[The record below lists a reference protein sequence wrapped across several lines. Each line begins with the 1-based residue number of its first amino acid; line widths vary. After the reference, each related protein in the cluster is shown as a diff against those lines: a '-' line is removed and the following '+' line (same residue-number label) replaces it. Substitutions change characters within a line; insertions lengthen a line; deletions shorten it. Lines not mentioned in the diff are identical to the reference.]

1 MLAGSKLLLSISAAE
16 VAPVRKVAPVSDP
29 VSGLSLEP
37 PPPPRRSRRTWW
49 IAATALAAVILAAL
63 ALRSNVVIRHAAGAE
78 NAQTAIV
85 ERKNFVRTVR
95 VHGIVEAVES
105 HGISAPRLSGQSL
118 GSLIITKLVKN
129 GSAVRRGDVLVEF
142 DREAQ
147 AKNVLDK
154 KAEYLDL
161 VDQIKKKQADQA
173 SARAADETELKQAED
188 AEKTA
193 ELEMK
198 KNEIISQ
205 IDAEKNQQNLEQARA
220 TLKQLQETFGLKRQ
234 AAAAELKIL
243 EIQRDRAETAMRWA
257 QGNTEKMVIRSST
270 DGVAVINSIWKSG
283 AISDVQ
289 EGDEVRPGNPFLQI
303 VNPSHMQI
311 HAKVNQADIG
321 KMREGD
327 PVLIGLDAYPEL
339 SFHGKL
345 EYIGTVAQTTAFSQ
359 MVRTFNV
366 VFSVEGTDP
375 KLLPDLSAAVDV
387 ELERQSNVLIAP
399 RDAVFNENG
408 RHYVRVKNGSSFDK
422 HEVQLGAANDQEQ
435 VLLAGVE
442 QGAVLLRNPS

>member
-1 MLAGSKLLLSISAAE
+1 VLEGAKSF
-16 VAPVRKVAPVSDP
+16 
-29 VSGLSLEP
+29 LSLSATEGAAAP
-37 PPPPRRSRRTWW
+37 KASTVPAPDFAPKPSPLPSRRNRNWF
-49 IAATALAAVILAAL
+49 IAAIVVAAVVLATL
-63 ALRSNVVIRHAAGAE
+63 ALRPSTADTRHETGAE
-78 NAQTAIV
+78 IARTAIV
-85 ERKNFVRTVR
+85 ERRDFVRTVR

-105 HGISAPRLSGQSL
+105 HGIAAPRLSGQNL

-147 AKNVLDK
+147 AKNILDK

-205 IDAEKNQQNLEQARA
+205 IDAEKNQQNLEQAQA
-220 TLKQLQETFGLKRQ
+220 SLKQLQETFALKRQ

-243 EIQRDRAETAMRWA
+243 EIQRDRAETAMHWA
-257 QGNTEKMVIRSST
+257 QGNTEKMVIRSSA
-270 DGVAVINSIWKSG
+270 DGVAVINSTWKSG

-289 EGDEVRPGNPFLQI
+289 EGDEVRPGFPFLQI

-321 KMREGD
+321 AMQEGD
-327 PVLIGLDAYPEL
+327 PVQIGLDAYPEL
-339 SFHGKL
+339 SFRGKL
-345 EYIGTVAQTTAFSQ
+345 EYIGTVAQTSSFSQ
-359 MVRTFNV
+359 MVRSFNV

-387 ELERQSNVLIAP
+387 ELGRQSNVLVAP
-399 RDAVFNENG
+399 RDAVLSENG
-408 RHYVRVKNGSSFDK
+408 HHYVRVKNGFSFDRR
-422 HEVQLGAANDQEQ
+422 EVQLGAANDQEQ
-435 VLLAGVE
+435 VVLGGIE
-442 QGAVLLRNPS
+442 QGAVVLRNPS

>member
-1 MLAGSKLLLSISAAE
+1 VLEGAKSF
-16 VAPVRKVAPVSDP
+16 
-29 VSGLSLEP
+29 LSLSATEGAAAP
-37 PPPPRRSRRTWW
+37 KASTVPAPDFAPKPSPLPSRRNRNWF
-49 IAATALAAVILAAL
+49 IAAIVVAAVVLATL
-63 ALRSNVVIRHAAGAE
+63 ALRPSTADTRHETGAE
-78 NAQTAIV
+78 IARTAIV
-85 ERKNFVRTVR
+85 ERRDFVRTVR

-105 HGISAPRLSGQSL
+105 HGIAAPRLSGQNL

-147 AKNVLDK
+147 AKNILDK

-205 IDAEKNQQNLEQARA
+205 IDAEKNQQNLEQAQA
-220 TLKQLQETFGLKRQ
+220 SLKQLQETFALKRQ

-243 EIQRDRAETAMRWA
+243 EIQRDRAETAMHWA
-257 QGNTEKMVIRSST
+257 QGNTEKMVIRSSA
-270 DGVAVINSIWKSG
+270 DGVAVINSTWKSG

-289 EGDEVRPGNPFLQI
+289 EGDEVRPGFPFLQI

-321 KMREGD
+321 AMQEGD
-327 PVLIGLDAYPEL
+327 PVQIGLDAYPEL
-339 SFHGKL
+339 SFRGKL
-345 EYIGTVAQTTAFSQ
+345 EYIGTVAQTSSFSQ
-359 MVRTFNV
+359 MVRSFNV

-387 ELERQSNVLIAP
+387 ELGRQSNVLVAP
-399 RDAVFNENG
+399 RDAVLSENG
-408 RHYVRVKNGSSFDK
+408 HHYVRVKNGFSFDRR
-422 HEVQLGAANDQEQ
+422 EVQLGAANDQEQ
-435 VLLAGVE
+435 VVLGGVE

>member
-1 MLAGSKLLLSISAAE
+1 MLEGAKSF
-16 VAPVRKVAPVSDP
+16 
-29 VSGLSLEP
+29 LSLSATEGAAAPKASMAPALAPKPSP
-37 PPPPRRSRRTWW
+37 PPSRRNRNWF
-49 IAATALAAVILAAL
+49 IAAIVVAAVVLATL
-63 ALRSNVVIRHAAGAE
+63 ALRPSTTDTRHETGAE
-78 NAQTAIV
+78 IARTAIV
-85 ERKNFVRTVR
+85 ERRDFVRTVR

-105 HGISAPRLSGQSL
+105 HGIAAPRLSGQNL

-147 AKNVLDK
+147 AKNILDK

-205 IDAEKNQQNLEQARA
+205 IDAEKNQQNLEQAQA
-220 TLKQLQETFGLKRQ
+220 SLKQLQETFALKRQ

-257 QGNTEKMVIRSST
+257 QGNTEKMVIHSSA
-270 DGVAVINSIWKSG
+270 DGVAVINSTWKSG

-289 EGDEVRPGNPFLQI
+289 EGDEVRPGFPFLQI

-321 KMREGD
+321 AMQEGD
-327 PVLIGLDAYPEL
+327 PVQIGLDAYPEL
-339 SFHGKL
+339 SFRGKL
-345 EYIGTVAQTTAFSQ
+345 EYIGTVAQTSSFSQ
-359 MVRTFNV
+359 MVRSFNV

-387 ELERQSNVLIAP
+387 ELGRQSNVLVAP
-399 RDAVFNENG
+399 RDAVLSENG
-408 RHYVRVKNGSSFDK
+408 HHYVRVKNGFSFDRR
-422 HEVQLGAANDQEQ
+422 EVQLGAANDQEQ
-435 VLLAGVE
+435 VVLGGVE

>member
-1 MLAGSKLLLSISAAE
+1 
-16 VAPVRKVAPVSDP
+16 
-29 VSGLSLEP
+29 
-37 PPPPRRSRRTWW
+37 
-49 IAATALAAVILAAL
+49 
-63 ALRSNVVIRHAAGAE
+63 
-78 NAQTAIV
+78 V
-85 ERKNFVRTVR
+85 ERRDFVRTVR

-105 HGISAPRLSGQSL
+105 HGIAAPRLSGQNL

-147 AKNVLDK
+147 AKNILDK

-205 IDAEKNQQNLEQARA
+205 IDAEKNQQNLEQAQA
-220 TLKQLQETFGLKRQ
+220 SLKQLQETFALKRQ

-243 EIQRDRAETAMRWA
+243 EIQRDRAETAMHWA
-257 QGNTEKMVIRSST
+257 QGNTEKMVIRSSA
-270 DGVAVINSIWKSG
+270 DGVAVINSTWKSG

-289 EGDEVRPGNPFLQI
+289 EGDEVRPGFPFLQI

-321 KMREGD
+321 AMQEGD
-327 PVLIGLDAYPEL
+327 PVQIGLDAYPEL
-339 SFHGKL
+339 SFRGKL
-345 EYIGTVAQTTAFSQ
+345 EYIGTVAQTSSFSQ
-359 MVRTFNV
+359 MVRSFNV

-387 ELERQSNVLIAP
+387 ELGRQSNVLVAP
-399 RDAVFNENG
+399 RDAVLSENG
-408 RHYVRVKNGSSFDK
+408 HHYVRVKNGFSFDRR
-422 HEVQLGAANDQEQ
+422 EVQLGAANDQEQ
-435 VLLAGVE
+435 VVLGGVE

>member
-1 MLAGSKLLLSISAAE
+1 
-16 VAPVRKVAPVSDP
+16 V
-29 VSGLSLEP
+29 
-37 PPPPRRSRRTWW
+37 
-49 IAATALAAVILAAL
+49 AAVVLATL
-63 ALRSNVVIRHAAGAE
+63 ALRPSTADTRHETGAE
-78 NAQTAIV
+78 IARTAIV
-85 ERKNFVRTVR
+85 ERRDFVRTVR

-105 HGISAPRLSGQSL
+105 HGIAAPRLSGQNL

-147 AKNVLDK
+147 AKNILDK

-205 IDAEKNQQNLEQARA
+205 IDAEKNQQNLEQAQA
-220 TLKQLQETFGLKRQ
+220 SLKQLQETFALKRQ

-243 EIQRDRAETAMRWA
+243 EIQRDRAETAMHWA
-257 QGNTEKMVIRSST
+257 QGNTEKMVIRSSA
-270 DGVAVINSIWKSG
+270 DGVAVINSTWKSG

-289 EGDEVRPGNPFLQI
+289 EGDEVRPGFPFLQI

-321 KMREGD
+321 AMQEGD
-327 PVLIGLDAYPEL
+327 PVQIGLDAYPEL
-339 SFHGKL
+339 SFRGKL
-345 EYIGTVAQTTAFSQ
+345 EYIGTVAQTSSFSQ
-359 MVRTFNV
+359 MVRSFNV

-387 ELERQSNVLIAP
+387 ELGRQSNVLVAP
-399 RDAVFNENG
+399 RDAVLSENG
-408 RHYVRVKNGSSFDK
+408 HHYVRVKNGFSFDRR
-422 HEVQLGAANDQEQ
+422 EVQLGAANDQEQ
-435 VLLAGVE
+435 VVLGGVE

>member
-1 MLAGSKLLLSISAAE
+1 
-16 VAPVRKVAPVSDP
+16 
-29 VSGLSLEP
+29 
-37 PPPPRRSRRTWW
+37 
-49 IAATALAAVILAAL
+49 
-63 ALRSNVVIRHAAGAE
+63 
-78 NAQTAIV
+78 V
-85 ERKNFVRTVR
+85 ERRDFVRTVR

-105 HGISAPRLSGQSL
+105 HGIAAPRLSGQNL

-147 AKNVLDK
+147 AKNILDK

-205 IDAEKNQQNLEQARA
+205 IDAEKNQQNLEQAQA
-220 TLKQLQETFGLKRQ
+220 SLKQLQETFALKRQ

-257 QGNTEKMVIRSST
+257 QGNTEKMVIHSSA
-270 DGVAVINSIWKSG
+270 DGVAVINSTWKSG

-289 EGDEVRPGNPFLQI
+289 EGDEVRPGFPFLQI

-321 KMREGD
+321 AMQEGD
-327 PVLIGLDAYPEL
+327 PVQIGLDAYPEL
-339 SFHGKL
+339 SFRGKL
-345 EYIGTVAQTTAFSQ
+345 EYIGTVAQTSSFSQ
-359 MVRTFNV
+359 MVRSFNV

-387 ELERQSNVLIAP
+387 ELGRQSNVLVAP
-399 RDAVFNENG
+399 RDAVLSENG
-408 RHYVRVKNGSSFDK
+408 HYYVRVKNGFSFDRR
-422 HEVQLGAANDQEQ
+422 EVQLGAANDQEQ
-435 VLLAGVE
+435 VVLGGVE